1 MDIII
6 SIVID
11 KADEFDFKGKT
22 YVVNDSF
29 KKYAKRLF
37 VIYILAIGALTAFA
51 YNIAPYFGVR
61 NFIGLALLV
70 VVFLL
75 IYNFLVDKLVRFL
88 ISKKVS

>member
-11 KADEFDFKGKT
+11 KVDEFDFKGKT

-29 KKYAKRLF
+29 RKYAKRLF

-51 YNIAPYFGVR
+51 YNIAPYFGITSFV
-61 NFIGLALLV
+61 GLALLLV
-70 VVFLL
+70 L
-75 IYNFLVDKLVRFL
+75 ILMVYNFLVDKLVRFL